1 MYTEVIHL
9 HRHLKR
15 RHHALNAIGTLSII
29 LFSPKVYTNILEFT
43 FSEIIEGEG
52 PEANEGDVVEFNY
65 VCRRANGYF
74 VHR

>member
-1 MYTEVIHL
+1 MGIL
-9 HRHLKR
+9 R
-15 RHHALNAIGTLSII
+15 II
-29 LFSPKVYTNILEFT
+29 LFSPKLYTNILEFT

-52 PEANEGDVVEFNY
+52 PEANEGDIVEVNY